1 MLVLIE
7 RLGMDKKS
15 EARLAD
21 FEKMLAAVQDKYAD
35 IVKQMEKLKM
45 AGKEKS
51 ATYRQL
57 FANKMMYQN
66 MLSLYEIYGLT
77 EEDTN
82 GTVDGK

>member
-1 MLVLIE
+1 MVE
-7 RLGMDKKS
+7 RS
-15 EARLAD
+15 EARLEA
-21 FEKMLAAVQDKYAD
+21 FEKMLVAVQNKYAD
-35 IVKQMEKLKM
+35 IVKQMAKLKL

-77 EEDTN
+77 EEKEDE
-82 GTVDGK
+82 